1 MVVVFKDKD
10 MSSTAKEIRLKDSK
24 VIPFSIDLK
33 TEALDI
39 NQVEVTKT
47 FNVAA
52 LLTDY
57 DSFIK
62 LFDDYSKNI
71 INQALIKASQGET
84 VDPVNLCVSFGN
96 ICHVIQIVIYKDT
109 DDLIRGSIRPL
120 INLPCNDNLSPAL
133 QQLFENSHQGIVI
146 TDEKTRIVA
155 CNTTFEKSCGY
166 EIAELIGQRT
176 SIFNARKH
184 SKEFYKELWLKIK
197 NEGYWNGLVLHKP
210 KSGVAVPQELLIQKL
225 TTNSNKTFYVGFS
238 NNLSNQL
245 YRVAGVEH
253 GGIEFLTQ
261 LPAESDFLE
270 QIKQAIQTLPKDKK
284 MLVISFAPKF
294 SEENEI
300 AHKQMLASALAE
312 KKEGFIPGFLKKSV
326 FSIALTY
333 SLDQRTHSLSIF
345 KAIQSHFNA
354 IKQILDNE
362 VYQELRHCTFG
373 ISVLGVDAANE
384 GRLVS
389 HSLQAMFEKHV
400 SNKGNLCFY
409 NGSLHE
415 KLKQQEK
422 YETLV
427 RQSIEHSTIEVFYQP
442 IIDTKQWKVVKLEAL
457 CRFRDNDGELLDT
470 QQMIQIAEDIGQVTD
485 VDLLVAAKAI
495 SDREAL
501 TKVYGEQIEISIN
514 FSVNTTK
521 SIKETSSQLVNLLKE
536 NQKHLP
542 YITVELTES
551 AYFDCESSEENILFR
566 LRKAGLK
573 VAIDDFGT
581 GYSSFSY
588 LKNGDF
594 DLLKIDKEFV
604 SDLIFGSN
612 NYYIVKMI
620 VQLAHTLNV
629 KVVAEGVESVHDAI
643 MLQSLSVDFFQG
655 FYHAKPMPLEKLS
668 SEITI
673 DKELRELTEN
683 KHGTQHNELIT
694 FPVTVKPE
702 QTLKSLQTIFEDPKV
717 TCCPVILKKKCV
729 GVVTRELYNLHLTS
743 SIGTNR
749 ETLQDVRLLNKIV
762 TGIMNTFPT
771 FIHLEDGI
779 DDESISKAILA
790 GKPYPWVVINEE
802 GIYCGVVESQ
812 NIVQYLHDKCY

>member
-1 MVVVFKDKD
+1 MDQGTSSISKDK
-10 MSSTAKEIRLKDSK
+10 KLKDSK
-24 VIPFSIDLK
+24 VIPFSINLK

-39 NQVEVTKT
+39 NQRDVTKT

-62 LFDDYSKNI
+62 LFDDYSKNL
-71 INQALIKASQGET
+71 INQALIKASQGES
-84 VDPVNLCVSFGN
+84 VEPVNICVSFGN
-96 ICHVIQIVIYKDT
+96 VCHVIQIAINKDS
-109 DDLIRGSIRPL
+109 DDLISGSIRPL
-120 INLPCNDNLSPAL
+120 FNIPGDENLSSAF

-146 TDEKTRIVA
+146 TDEKTRIMA
-155 CNTTFEKSCGY
+155 CNTKFEKATGY
-166 EIAELIGQRT
+166 SIAELIGQKT
-176 SIFNARKH
+176 SIFNAHKH
-184 SKEFYKELWLKIK
+184 SKQFYEEFWETLNKD
-197 NEGYWNGLVLHKP
+197 GYWNGLILNRT
-210 KSGVAVPQELLIQKL
+210 KSGVAMPQELLIQKL
-225 TTNSNKTFYVGFS
+225 TTNNNKIFYVGFS
-238 NNLSNQL
+238 NNLANQL
-245 YRVAGVEH
+245 YRVAGIEN

-261 LPAESDFLE
+261 LPSENDFLA
-270 QIKQAIQTLPKDKK
+270 QIKQSIQTLPKDKK

-300 AHKQMLASALAE
+300 SHKQMLASALAE

-354 IKQILDNE
+354 IKQVLDNE

-422 YETLV
+422 YETIV
-427 RQSIEHSTIEVFYQP
+427 RQSIENASIEVFYQP
-442 IIDTKQWKVVKLEAL
+442 IIETKHWKVAKLEAL
-457 CRFRDNDGELLDT
+457 CRFRDGEGELLDT

-485 VDLLVAAKAI
+485 VDLLVAGKAI

-501 TKVYGEQIEISIN
+501 TKIYGKEIEISIN

-643 MLQSLSVDFFQG
+643 MLQSLSVDYFQG
-655 FYHAKPMPLEKLS
+655 FYHAKPMPLEQLS
-668 SEITI
+668 TDITI
-673 DKELRELTEN
+673 DKELTELTDN
-683 KHGTQHNELIT
+683 KHGKQHNELIT

-702 QTLKSLQTIFEDPKV
+702 QTLKSLQSIFEDPKV
-717 TCCPVILKKKCV
+717 TCCPVILKKNCV
-729 GVVTRELYNLHLTS
+729 GVVTRELFNLHLTS

-762 TGIMNTFPT
+762 TGVMNTSPT
-771 FIHLEDGI
+771 LLHLEDGI
-779 DDESISKAILA
+779 DDESISEAIIA
-790 GKPYPWVVINEE
+790 GKPYPWVVINDE
-802 GIYCGVVESQ
+802 GIYCGVIESQ
-812 NIVQYLHDKCY
+812 DIVQYLHDKCF